1 MKKQLLKNITES
13 IGMKNV
19 NIINESLAITMYYGY
34 SKYRDMFITEKIK
47 ENKSIEKNIIFI
59 DIGHSKTS
67 FIFSTFNYAEFK
79 TIKVK
84 NLNNLGSRNFDRKLF
99 LGCKDLKYKL
109 TRESFKKIIKD
120 ELMILKKMKFKI
132 LKKI

>member
-1 MKKQLLKNITES
+1 
-13 IGMKNV
+13 MKNV

-34 SKYRDMFITEKIK
+34 SKYRDMFIIEKIK

-79 TIKVK
+79 TKTLYLYGK
-84 NLNNLGSRNFDRKLF
+84 
-99 LGCKDLKYKL
+99 
-109 TRESFKKIIKD
+109 
-120 ELMILKKMKFKI
+120 
-132 LKKI
+132 